1 MNKIKCQEDDKMNYL
16 EQFTFG
22 EANKLMSGF
31 SHLTGEHVYKRRH
44 EKLEETNGDHEVIAN
59 VFIKRALE

>member
-1 MNKIKCQEDDKMNYL
+1 MNYL

-31 SHLTGEHVYKRRH
+31 SHLSGEYAYSAAMK
-44 EKLEETNGDHEVIAN
+44 
-59 VFIKRALE
+59 